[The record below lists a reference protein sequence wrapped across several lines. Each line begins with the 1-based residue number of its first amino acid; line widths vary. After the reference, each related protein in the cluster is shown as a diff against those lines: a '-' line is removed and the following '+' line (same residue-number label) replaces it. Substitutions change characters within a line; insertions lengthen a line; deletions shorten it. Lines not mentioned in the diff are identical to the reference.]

1 VYRVRQFF
9 GALTADINRDEQ
21 QKVARLLTADQY
33 RLFCRMAIND
43 QRHSI
48 NVYATLKMSGHDDPD
63 LLVAAL
69 LHDVG
74 KAAGHIGLWQRTLIV
89 LLRRWAP
96 AVLTWLERGAE
107 PDTSPYWRRGFVV
120 NRLHP
125 MVGARWAAQAD
136 CSPTTVVLIQRHQES
151 QTSVQHA
158 QDELLGALKWA
169 DEVN

>member
-1 VYRVRQFF
+1 
-9 GALTADINRDEQ
+9 
-21 QKVARLLTADQY
+21 
-33 RLFCRMAIND
+33 MAIND

-48 NVYATLKMSGHDDPD
+48 NVYATLKESGHDDPD

-74 KAAGHIGLWQRTLIV
+74 KAAGPIGLWQRTLIV

-96 AVLTWLERGAE
+96 ALLTWLERGVE
-107 PDTSPYWRRGFVV
+107 PATSPWWRRGFVV

-125 MVGARWAAQAD
+125 TVGARWAAQAD
-136 CSPTTVVLIQRHQES
+136 CSPTTVMLIRRHQEPLA
-151 QTSVQHA
+151 SVQRA
-158 QDELLGALKWA
+158 QDELLRALKWA